1 MTERLII
8 KNKNIILI
16 SIIVLIFIFSSC
28 VHTGSDTN
36 ATEPTILSSNR
47 WGETDASKPVEDR
60 TVNVNFTVGQ
70 KVEKNEPVKES
81 INEAKKL
88 GREHSVKYY
97 SYQPSSAD
105 AVGDFSYYDV
115 FGQKHVMN
123 IDPNVEKQKYEWD
136 FETGVLSKVAPKGYK
151 MTYGVDISKHNGDLD
166 FEKIKSAGFEF
177 VFIRS
182 VYRRYGR
189 TGKVSADEKAA
200 ENIKKAKAAG
210 LKVGVYVFSQAINE
224 KEAIEEA
231 DFTINF
237 LKDFEIDLPVIFD
250 AETIKY
256 DIARTDN
263 VTGEQFTK
271 NAVAFLEKI
280 KSAGYTPAVYTNM
293 VWQDYYYDMSKLK
306 NYEIWYADYNEIP
319 QTPYDFKYWQFSETG
334 VIEGIDKAIDLNVM
348 FTKE

>member
-1 MTERLII
+1 MIRYLQV
-8 KNKNIILI
+8 KNRNILFI
-16 SIIVLIFIFSSC
+16 SVFFVICGLTSC
-28 VHTGSDTN
+28 VNTGSQISQ
-36 ATEPTILSSNR
+36 TEPTIISSNR
-47 WGETDASKPVEDR
+47 WGNTNSGKTVEER
-60 TVNVNFTVGQ
+60 TVDVKFTVGQ
-70 KVEKNEPVKES
+70 KTETNEPVKES
-81 INEAKKL
+81 LNEAKKL

-97 SYQPSSAD
+97 SYQASEED

-123 IDPNVEKQKYEWD
+123 INPNVEKQNYEWD

-151 MTYGVDISKHNGDLD
+151 MTYGVDISKHNGDID
-166 FEKIKSAGFEF
+166 FEKIKNAGFEF

-189 TGKVSADEKAA
+189 TGKVAADERAA
-200 ENIKKAKAAG
+200 ENIKKAKEAG
-210 LKVGVYVFSQAINE
+210 LKVGAYVFSQAINE
-224 KEAIEEA
+224 QEAIEEA

-237 LKDFEIDLPVIFD
+237 LKDFEIDLPVVFD

-271 NAVAFLEKI
+271 NAIAFLEKI
-280 KSAGYTPAVYTNM
+280 KAAGYIGAVYANM
-293 VWQDYYYDMSKLK
+293 VWEDYYYDMSKLK
-306 NYEIWYADYNEIP
+306 DYEIWYADYNEIP

-334 VIEGIDKAIDLNVM
+334 MIEGINGTIDLNVM
-348 FTKE
+348 LTKE